1 MYEAYEVVK
10 LNEIVL
16 C

>member
-1 MYEAYEVVK
+1 MCETYEVVK